1 MAKLAESINILT
13 NTNKQNIHYIMD
25 YQIFPP
31 EEITDA
37 RITLPL
43 SKSISNR
50 ALMINAL
57 TGNSGSI
64 KEVAKCDD
72 TDVMQKALLSTGS
85 EINIGAAGT
94 AMRFLTAYFA
104 MQEGRAVTLD
114 GSDRMRQRP
123 IAPLV
128 DALRECG
135 ADITYQQQDG
145 FPPLCITGKK
155 LAGGSITIDGSVSSQ
170 YISALLMVAPL
181 MEKGLTLTLTGDI
194 VSRPYI
200 LMTLGL
206 MKQWGVES
214 EFYGNTITIAPQMYR
229 AIDFTVEADWS
240 AASYWF
246 ETAAFSF
253 GDIKLLGLER
263 DSLQGD
269 SRVKQ
274 YFSNF
279 GIEAEWDGEGA
290 LELNA
295 SPDITPRLVADMSDC
310 PDLAQTV
317 IVTCCVLN
325 LPFHITGLSTL
336 KIKETDRLAALCA
349 ELRKLSFVIGQPDDS
364 TLEWEGARAP
374 VDTDAPLAIDTY
386 DDHRMAMAFAPVALF
401 LPGIVIRDVE
411 VVNKSYPEFWDHLR
425 QVGFTLQEIKPS
437 EVEE

>member
-1 MAKLAESINILT
+1 
-13 NTNKQNIHYIMD
+13 MD

-31 EEITDA
+31 EEIVDA
-37 RITLPL
+37 RINLPL

-72 TDVMQKALLSTGS
+72 TDVMQAALNSDS
-85 EINIGAAGT
+85 DSINIGAAGT

-104 MQEGRAVTLD
+104 MQEGRTVTID
-114 GSDRMRQRP
+114 GSERMRQRP
-123 IAPLV
+123 IGLLV
-128 DALRECG
+128 NALRECG
-135 ADITYQQQDG
+135 ADISYTQQEG
-145 FPPLCITGKK
+145 YPPLAITGKK
-155 LAGGSITIDGSVSSQ
+155 LTGGNITIDGSMSSQ
-170 YISALLMVAPL
+170 YISALLMAAPL
-181 MEKGLTLTLTGDI
+181 MEKGLTLTLAGEI

-214 EFYGNTITIAPQMYR
+214 DFYGNTITIAPQQYK

-253 GDIKLLGLER
+253 GDIKLLGL
-263 DSLQGD
+263 DQNSLQGD

-279 GIEAEWDGEGA
+279 GIEAQWDSEGA

-295 SPDITPRLVADMSDC
+295 SPDITPRLTADLSDC
-310 PDLAQTV
+310 PDLAQTI

-374 VDTDAPLAIDTY
+374 VDSEVPLAIDTY

-401 LPGIVIRDVE
+401 LPGIVIRNVE
-411 VVNKSYPEFWDHLR
+411 VVNKSYPEFWNDMRLT
-425 QVGFTLQEIKPS
+425 GFTLQEIKPA